1 MCQENFPALSTMS
14 GVLTRSQRKKCVDP
28 NDRDHTCLD
37 SSRELQVET
46 FRRKELSCLQKRK
59 STLRQRRSSLPGY
72 YELAMAEVEYDL
84 KFFREAH
91 WTHITLPTDEN
102 EECMGCGSFTCMCD

>member
-1 MCQENFPALSTMS
+1 MS

-46 FRRKELSCLQKRK
+46 FRRKELSRLQKRK
-59 STLRQRRSSLPGY
+59 STLMQRRSSLRGGY
-72 YELAMAEVEYDL
+72 YEFAMAEVEYYL
-84 KFFREAH
+84 EFFREAH
-91 WTHITLPTDEN
+91 WTHITLPTDED
-102 EECMGCGSFTCMCD
+102 EECTGCGSFSCMCGD